1 MGLMNN
7 SVSVII
13 PTCGN
18 DSYFI
23 SCLESLCR
31 QTCPPAEVILI
42 NNSLSAELEQKAR
55 EIYPSIK
62 ILTPDRNL
70 YYGESLNR
78 GIAMSAGDFILC
90 LNDDATLDKDFI
102 GEALKGFHADKS
114 IGMVSG
120 KILRPNRKTLDTTG
134 LFLSVW
140 RTVHERGHGRI
151 DRGQFEKEGFI
162 FGVGGAVALYRRKML
177 EEIKRGT
184 SFFDPSFRMFY
195 EDLDLSWRAHHR
207 GWKAYYVPTALAC
220 HVRGGSVRNKPG
232 QGKPWARRYLSDEFH
247 SDLIKNRYRAMAKN
261 ETFGAFCLHL
271 VPIVFY
277 DLCAWCYVLFFRP
290 KVIRIFFSNKK
301 GMSGT
306 APQEALAKSVTSH
319 EGPNSDGSGQDHN
332 PGLDMAPRI
341 SIEGDGSEG
350 TGNPLETFL
359 KHREIL
365 WNLVRKNL
373 KGKYAGSLFG
383 ILWVFINPLLLAVI
397 ISFVFT
403 KILKMNVEHAYL
415 FILAGMLPWTFFA
428 SSLQEAVNSIPAH
441 ASLLKQF
448 SIPRELIPLSAVLAN
463 FALLLAGLL
472 ITMPFFIA
480 VNPKAILM
488 LPLLLAV
495 LFLHLFFTAG
505 LSMMVSAIYVSFRD
519 ISQMLN
525 VFLLFWLWFTPVFY
539 SVSMIPPEYSGVFRF
554 NPMTPYISLYRNA
567 LLYSGN
573 ASFGLLGIA
582 LLLSLVAGGAGFS
595 IFHNSERDF
604 LKKI

>member
-1 MGLMNN
+1 MNN

-13 PTCGN
+13 PTCGR

-55 EIYPSIK
+55 GIYPSIK

-90 LNDDATLDKDFI
+90 LNDDATLEKDFI
-102 GEALKGFHADKS
+102 GEALKGFHADKM

-120 KILRPNRKTLDTTG
+120 KLLRPDRKTLDTTG

-140 RTVHERGHGRI
+140 RTVRERGHGRI
-151 DRGQFEKEGFI
+151 DHGQFEKEGFI
-162 FGVGGAVALYRRKML
+162 FGVGGAVAFYRRKML
-177 EEIKRGT
+177 EEVKQGAF
-184 SFFDPSFRMFY
+184 FFDPSFRMFY
-195 EDLDLSWRAHHR
+195 EDLDLSWRARNR

-232 QGKPWARRYLSDEFH
+232 QGKAWARQYLNDEFH
-247 SDLIKNRYRAMAKN
+247 SDLIKNRYRAISKN
-261 ETFGAFCLHL
+261 ETFGALCLHL

-290 KVIRIFFSNKK
+290 KVIRIFFSNRK
-301 GMSGT
+301 GMSG
-306 APQEALAKSVTSH
+306 AIKQEALIKEVARHK
-319 EGPNSDGSGQDHN
+319 GSDSGGSEQDHN
-332 PGLDMAPRI
+332 PSLDMASRVL
-341 SIEGDGSEG
+341 IERDGSEG
-350 TGNPLETFL
+350 AGSPQAAFF

-373 KGKYAGSLFG
+373 KGKYAGSILG
-383 ILWVFINPLLLAVI
+383 MLWVFINPLLLAVI

-441 ASLLKQF
+441 ANLLKQF
-448 SIPRELIPLSAVLAN
+448 SILRGLIPLSAVLAN
-463 FALLLAGLL
+463 FVLLLAGLL

-495 LFLHLFFTAG
+495 LFLHLLFTAG

-525 VFLLFWLWFTPVFY
+525 VLLLFWLWFTPVFY
-539 SVSMIPPEYSGVFRF
+539 SVSMIPQAYLGIFRF

-573 ASFGLLGIA
+573 ASFGLLGIT
-582 LLLSLVAGGAGFS
+582 LLLSLIAGGVGFFV
-595 IFHNSERDF
+595 FHNNEKDF

>member
-1 MGLMNN
+1 MNH

-13 PTCGN
+13 PTCGR

-23 SCLESLCR
+23 PCLKSLSR

-55 EIYPSIK
+55 ELYPSIK

-78 GIAMSAGDFILC
+78 GIAASTGDFILC
-90 LNDDATLDKDFI
+90 LNDDATLDEDFI
-102 GEALKGFHADKS
+102 GEALKGFHADKT

-120 KILRPNRKTLDTTG
+120 KILRPDRKILDTTG

-140 RTVHERGHGRI
+140 RTVRERGHGRT

-162 FGVGGAVALYRRKML
+162 FGVGGAVAFYRRKML
-177 EEIKRGT
+177 EEIKQGAF
-184 SFFDPSFRMFY
+184 FFDPSFRMFY

-207 GWKAYYVPTALAC
+207 GWKAYYVPTATAC

-232 QGKPWARRYLSDEFH
+232 QGKSWARRYLSDEFH
-247 SDLIKNRYRAMAKN
+247 SDLIKNRYRAISKN
-261 ETFGAFCLHL
+261 ETFGTFCLHL
-271 VPIVFY
+271 VPMVFY

-290 KVIRIFFSNKK
+290 KVIRIFFSNMK

-306 APQEALAKSVTSH
+306 TEQEALLKAVAGHKGSDSG
-319 EGPNSDGSGQDHN
+319 ESEQDNNS
-332 PGLDMAPRI
+332 GLDMTHCVL
-341 SIEGDGSEG
+341 IERDGSEG
-350 TGNPLETFL
+350 AGSPLATFF

-373 KGKYAGSLFG
+373 KGKYAGSLLG
-383 ILWVFINPLLLAVI
+383 ILWAFINPLLLALI

-403 KILKMNVEHAYL
+403 KILKMDIENAYL

-428 SSLQEAVNSIPAH
+428 GSLQEAVTSIPAH
-441 ASLLKQF
+441 ANLLKQF
-448 SIPRELIPLSAVLAN
+448 SILRGLIPLSAVLAN
-463 FALLLAGLL
+463 FVLLLAGLL
-472 ITMPFFIA
+472 ITIPFFIA

-505 LSMMVSAIYVSFRD
+505 LSVMVSAIYVSFRD
-519 ISQMLN
+519 MSQLLN
-525 VFLLFWLWFTPVFY
+525 VLLLFWLWLTPVFY
-539 SVSMIPPEYSGVFRF
+539 SVSMIPQKYIGIFHL

-567 LLYSGN
+567 LLYNGN

-582 LLLSLVAGGAGFS
+582 LLLSAIAGGVGFS
-595 IFHNSERDF
+595 VFHNSERDF